1 MSDAAQGS
9 SDKVRVLVVDDHPA
23 ILEAFSLALENVAD
37 MVLAGAVTGTAEA
50 LHFLEGEQVD
60 VIVADLALKGESGF
74 ELLKLLREKHGD
86 VPRLVFS
93 MHDEYSFA
101 EPALRSGARGYIMKT
116 ERMDRVLSAIREVA
130 RGDIYL
136 SPRLRTRVLQR
147 SVAEAGRKRRGSM
160 AELSETQFAILQML
174 GQGVTL
180 AEMAER
186 LDLPPRTIEAHRR
199 QINEE
204 LGLTSVDQLLRYAI
218 RWTQGGLQTD
228 EVD

>member
-1 MSDAAQGS
+1 MVDAAPGS
-9 SDKVRVLVVDDHPA
+9 PEQLRVLVIDDHPA
-23 ILEAFSLALENVAD
+23 ILEAFALALEDVSD
-37 MVLAGAVTGTAEA
+37 MVLAGTATGTAAA
-50 LHFLEGEQVD
+50 LDFLERERAD

-74 ELLKLLREKHGD
+74 ELLKLLRERHED
-86 VPRLVFS
+86 IPRLVFS

-136 SPRLRTRVLQR
+136 SPRLRTHVLQR

-186 LDLPPRTIEAHRR
+186 LDLPPRVIEAHRR

-204 LGLTSVDQLLRYAI
+204 LGLSSVDQLLRYAI
-218 RWTQGGLQTD
+218 RWTQGGIQTD